1 MVAKLTKEPPLKR
14 TEVDAPKS
22 SSPMSRSTIKQAM
35 RMKCNTIVG
44 LQCKKVLAHLNYF
57 CLLLKAFQTLCNL
70 ANDKQINI
78 EQTKKIN
85 DILSIFFFLSQA
97 ETRNSWRETQP
108 KNLSNFI
115 KKRTKKPEDMSY
127 NSCKWWCHFN
137 NQQNMF
143 NVQLQ
148 LTPRNMV
155 TWLSQHAFGCME
167 SRGLHQVQG
176 ENDPSVR
183 KISPLSL
190 TIIFSDNFIFVVGN
204 ISQVA
209 TSSLQ

>member
-85 DILSIFFFLSQA
+85 DILSIFFSFTGRNQKFL
-97 ETRNSWRETQP
+97 ERDPTKELVKFYKEEN
-108 KNLSNFI
+108 
-115 KKRTKKPEDMSY
+115 KKARRHE
-127 NSCKWWCHFN
+127 
-137 NQQNMF
+137 
-143 NVQLQ
+143 LQ
-148 LTPRNMV
+148 LM
-155 TWLSQHAFGCME
+155 QMMM
-167 SRGLHQVQG
+167 
-176 ENDPSVR
+176 
-183 KISPLSL
+183 
-190 TIIFSDNFIFVVGN
+190 
-204 ISQVA
+204 
-209 TSSLQ
+209 SLQQSTEHV

>member
-1 MVAKLTKEPPLKR
+1 
-14 TEVDAPKS
+14 
-22 SSPMSRSTIKQAM
+22 
-35 RMKCNTIVG
+35 
-44 LQCKKVLAHLNYF
+44 
-57 CLLLKAFQTLCNL
+57 
-70 ANDKQINI
+70 
-78 EQTKKIN
+78 
-85 DILSIFFFLSQA
+85 
-97 ETRNSWRETQP
+97 
-108 KNLSNFI
+108 
-115 KKRTKKPEDMSY
+115 
-127 NSCKWWCHFN
+127 
-137 NQQNMF
+137 MF

-167 SRGLHQVQG
+167 SRALHQVQG

-190 TIIFSDNFIFVVGN
+190 TIIFPDNFIFVVGN